1 MREREESSNAQTQT
15 ASNRDDPAA
24 PPPADGSVEAIAD
37 YLIGLIDQIE
47 GLVPNFQPYDAND
60 VRRVAAAARFAKE
73 LVPQIIASVT
83 AYDPAAEVKIFDV
96 EGAREA
102 LRFGTAMTRFAQRL
116 SALLDGVQFTI
127 DSELAK
133 AGTQALATYAWAKQ
147 HAKSPDGVG
156 LRPYV
161 GGMSRAIKKTMN
173 RREPVAPKSEPVVG
187 KTGDD
192 DVTEEARKA
201 IDEAEE

>member
-1 MREREESSNAQTQT
+1 
-15 ASNRDDPAA
+15 
-24 PPPADGSVEAIAD
+24 
-37 YLIGLIDQIE
+37 
-47 GLVPNFQPYDAND
+47 
-60 VRRVAAAARFAKE
+60 
-73 LVPQIIASVT
+73 
-83 AYDPAAEVKIFDV
+83 
-96 EGAREA
+96 
-102 LRFGTAMTRFAQRL
+102 MTRFPQRL

-173 RREPVAPKSEPVVG
+173 RREPVASKPEPVVA
-187 KTGDD
+187 TSDEDD
-192 DVTEEARKA
+192 LTEEVRKA
-201 IDEAEE
+201 IDEAED